1 MRLLV
6 RNLCQAGRLAA
17 RRPALALAVIGTLG
31 GGFGLAAAIATVVHG
46 LLLRPLPFAEPDR
59 LVLVREVDAA
69 GRQLGASEP
78 TFNDVVTRSRSFE
91 TLAYTAGSFPLVVTG
106 GRDPVRARVSYA
118 SDAALRGAEA
128 YNRSSAARSSSK
140 KRATADQSRR
150 SSPTGSG
157 SACSGAA
164 PNLDA
169 SPPRRRRRRHTR
181 GGRDAAGA
189 GLSARN
195 RSLALAR
202 RGAAGELDVAPMH

>member
-118 SDAALRGAEA
+118 SARLFEVLSVQTARRPHVHRARDALRRPSRN
-128 YNRSSAARSSSK
+128 NRHPRVLAARA
-140 KRATADQSRR
+140 REPRQS
-150 SSPTGSG
+150 
-157 SACSGAA
+157 
-164 PNLDA
+164 
-169 SPPRRRRRRHTR
+169 
-181 GGRDAAGA
+181 
-189 GLSARN
+189 
-195 RSLALAR
+195 
-202 RGAAGELDVAPMH
+202 